1 VTRALLLL
9 IPLAGTSTA
18 LAQPEAVFKVQTRL
32 VEVYATVRD
41 SHGRYMD
48 GLSRD
53 RFQVSDN
60 GEVQPVVAF
69 ESNASRLSCA
79 ILIDTTGSM
88 TAVLPVVKNSVVR
101 LVDELRKEDEIGVFS
116 FNTALSRL
124 QDFTTDKD
132 AAKQAVLRTRAGG
145 ATALFDAISVLA
157 RDISPRLGKK
167 AIIVFTDGDDNAS
180 LLNARA
186 AVQRS
191 KKAGVPL
198 YAIAEGD
205 ALKSQTLLNEL
216 KDVAGMTGGQA
227 YEARKTGEITAIFQ
241 GISEDLQHTYMLAYK
256 PPPSPGSKWRTIQLA
271 VSGLKGAKIRAKE
284 GYLPE

>member
-9 IPLAGTSTA
+9 IPLAGASTA

-32 VEVYATVRD
+32 VEVYATIRD

-48 GLSRD
+48 GLTRD

-157 RDISPRLGKK
+157 HDIAPRLGKK

-191 KKAGVPL
+191 KKAGVPM
-198 YAIAEGD
+198 YAIAEGE
-205 ALKSQTLLNEL
+205 ALKNKMLLNEL
-216 KDVAGMTGGQA
+216 KDVAGMTGGQS
-227 YEARKTGEITAIFQ
+227 YEAWKTDDITAIFQ

-256 PPPSPGSKWRTIQLA
+256 PPPSPGSQWRTIQLA